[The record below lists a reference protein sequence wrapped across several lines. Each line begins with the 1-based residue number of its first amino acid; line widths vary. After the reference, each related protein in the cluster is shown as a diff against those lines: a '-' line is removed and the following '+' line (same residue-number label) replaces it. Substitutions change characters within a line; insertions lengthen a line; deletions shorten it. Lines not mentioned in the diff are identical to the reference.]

1 MIIYEHN
8 KVLGERMNNNTIVF
22 TDLDDT
28 IFSTIRKQDSKNTE
42 CFKVGSIDSHGNP
55 SGYLNPVQQAFY
67 EHLKT
72 MGKIMPVTARTT
84 DALGRAT
91 LFDKDVDAIW
101 YHGAIIRYQGV
112 IDDIWY
118 NRSVKILKNAT
129 KAFENM
135 IKSLKERDVNNYFK
149 ISCSTYD
156 DLEGLPL
163 QVLVRSHDKSNLD
176 ETQVANL
183 LCGLDMNDLYCHM
196 QRSYITFLPKGVSK
210 REAVKYLIEKENFDM
225 TIGCGDSDVDLD
237 FMSLCD
243 YAVIPKKSFL
253 FKNLNEEK

>member
-1 MIIYEHN
+1 MKSN
-8 KVLGERMNNNTIVF
+8 AIVF

-28 IFSTIRKQDSKNTE
+28 IFSTIRKQESKDIEN
-42 CFKVGSIDSHGNP
+42 FKLGSIDSTGNP
-55 SGYLNPVQQAFY
+55 SGYLNPVQQAFF
-67 EHLKT
+67 EHLKM

-84 DALGRAT
+84 NALDRAI
-91 LFDKDVDAIW
+91 LFEKGSDAIW
-101 YHGAIIRYQGV
+101 YHGAIIRYNGI
-112 IDDIWY
+112 IDEEWY

-129 KAFENM
+129 NSFEAM
-135 IKSLKERDVNNYFK
+135 LKFLKEKDVNDYFN

-163 QVLVRSHDKSNLD
+163 QVLVRSNDKGNLD
-176 ETQVANL
+176 EKEVANL
-183 LCGLDMNDLYCHM
+183 INELDMNDLYCHM

-210 REAVKYLIEKENFDM
+210 REAVKYLIDKENFDM